1 MEAKQLR
8 NALDAILLT
17 AEKPLPIDKLV
28 LYFRTEEVVNRNDVN
43 AALELLEEATQDRG
57 FELVKSATGYR
68 YKTREAYKQWVSQHW
83 EEKPK
88 QYSRALLE
96 TLALIVYRQPITR
109 AEIEEIRGVAVSS
122 HIVKTLQER
131 EWVRIVGH
139 KEVPGRPSM
148 LGTTRQFLDYFNL
161 KNLNDMPP
169 LADIQDIDKLYPEL
183 DLKTSPE
190 VESSQESEQEQDVDN
205 QGVDNQDDEP
215 QQEQAESG
223 H

>member
-1 MEAKQLR
+1 MEAKQLK

-17 AEKPLPIDKLV
+17 TEKPLPIDKLV
-28 LYFRTEEVVNRNDVN
+28 LFFRPEDVVNRNDVKV
-43 AALELLEEATQDRG
+43 ALESLEEATQNRG

-68 YKTREAYKQWVSQHW
+68 YKTREEYKQWVSQHW

-161 KNLNDMPP
+161 STLNDMPP
-169 LADIQDIDKLYPEL
+169 LADIQDIDSLYPEL
-183 DLKTSPE
+183 NLKAS
-190 VESSQESEQEQDVDN
+190 VEEGVAEGSQQDSQQGSE
-205 QGVDNQDDEP
+205 
-215 QQEQAESG
+215 
-223 H
+223 